1 MPSLGIDG
9 RNVIG
14 AMPVPP
20 LRGKQRLLRLLD
32 PVVNTRR
39 LIGLGRR
46 WPLPLVLFLSLASFH
61 SPLIK
66 PPQLN

>member
-1 MPSLGIDG
+1 
-9 RNVIG
+9 
-14 AMPVPP
+14 MPVLI
-20 LRGKQRLLRLLD
+20 LRGKQHRLRLLD

-66 PPQLN
+66 PSQLN

>member
-1 MPSLGIDG
+1 MLSLGIDG
-9 RNVIG
+9 RNLIG
-14 AMPVPP
+14 AMPVLI
-20 LRGKQRLLRLLD
+20 LRGKQHRLRLLD

-61 SPLIK
+61 LPLIK
-66 PPQLN
+66 PSQLN